1 MYILYLVF
9 NIWQASEFSTR
20 EQAHIFQEEKQWAM
34 LNMWGRD
41 SLLSS
46 GWICRVVQVR
56 HKTENTLK

>member
-9 NIWQASEFSTR
+9 NIWRASEFSTR
-20 EQAHIFQEEKQWAM
+20 EQARIFQEGAM

-46 GWICRVVQVR
+46 
-56 HKTENTLK
+56 E